1 MLEEELSLYKAL
13 NAGYKRDLNKAQ
25 NKLGRYG
32 YEVDKTLSDPRERVV
47 AYNKKSGKLLFIE
60 NGTDPNSMKDL
71 KTDVGLAVG
80 KLAESKRVSDAKMA
94 LVKAKEKYKPSGTV
108 LAAHSLGGGIINSI
122 SGSGDKAITYNAGFT
137 VGQTA
142 RPNVTN
148 YRTAGD
154 VVSAFA
160 PASNTTT
167 LKNTN
172 TPSGSA
178 VNELLKAHALD
189 NIRDAGIFV

>member
-1 MLEEELSLYKAL
+1 MQEDQLSLYKAL
-13 NAGYKRDLNKAQ
+13 NAGYKRDLGKAQ

-60 NGTDPNSMKDL
+60 NGTDPNSVKDL

-80 KLAESKRVSDAKMA
+80 KLAESKRVADAKMA
-94 LVKAKEKYKPSGTV
+94 LVKAKEKYKPTGTV

-122 SGSGDKAITYNAGFT
+122 SSAGDKAITYNAGYT
-137 VGQTA
+137 IGQTA

-148 YRTAGD
+148 YRTKGD
-154 VVSAFA
+154 IVSAFA
-160 PASNTTT
+160 PAANTTT
-167 LKNTN
+167 LENKNKN
-172 TPSGSA
+172 EGSA
-178 VNELLKAHALD
+178 VNQLLKAHELE
-189 NIRDAGIFV
+189 NIKGAGIFV